1 MRSVVKV
8 LVIVLL
14 AGFVGAQFFPDVIQI
29 PKWPPRLPRVEV
41 VHERTPIYPAA
52 VPAPVATP
60 APAPAAAVPPDTV
73 QLPPVAAAPS
83 IDAAKAARKAKAI
96 KRAKPKPK
104 VQELPEEDGAFFST
118 EPTAMIVPVRITT
131 SVELVGSS
139 REIPTPAA
147 PEIKNGDEW
156 PVVCGEIVDANGA
169 GVDGADVRIDGTD
182 ITERTDPKGR
192 FCLVSPVRK
201 LTLLVGA
208 SGRDS
213 VRYVVE
219 LEGKT
224 TQVRVTLQ

>member
-41 VHERTPIYPAA
+41 VHERTPIYPAP
-52 VPAPVATP
+52 VPVAA
-60 APAPAAAVPPDTV
+60 APPETTAAP
-73 QLPPVAAAPS
+73 LPPVAAAPTL
-83 IDAAKAARKAKAI
+83 DVAKAAPEPKPRV
-96 KRAKPKPK
+96 KRAKPRPKP
-104 VQELPEEDGAFFST
+104 QELPEEDGAFFST

-131 SVELVGSS
+131 SIELAGSS
-139 REIPTPAA
+139 QEIPTPPA
-147 PEIKNGDEW
+147 PEIKTGDEW
-156 PVVCGEIVDANGA
+156 PVVCGEVVDANGA

-182 ITERTDPKGR
+182 INERTDPKGR

-213 VRYVVE
+213 VRYAVE

-224 TQVRVTLQ
+224 TQVRVTLH

>member
-29 PKWPPRLPRVEV
+29 PKWPPR
-41 VHERTPIYPAA
+41 
-52 VPAPVATP
+52 
-60 APAPAAAVPPDTV
+60 
-73 QLPPVAAAPS
+73 LPPVAAAPS

-208 SGRDS
+208 SGR
-213 VRYVVE
+213 
-219 LEGKT
+219 
-224 TQVRVTLQ
+224 

>member
-8 LVIVLL
+8 LVIVML
-14 AGFVGAQFFPDVIQI
+14 AGFLGVQFFPDVIQI

-41 VHERTPIYPAA
+41 VHERTPIYPAPVPVAAAPPETTA
-52 VPAPVATP
+52 VP
-60 APAPAAAVPPDTV
+60 
-73 QLPPVAAAPS
+73 LPPVAAAPS
-83 IDAAKAARKAKAI
+83 IDAAKAARQAKHATA
-96 KRAKPKPK
+96 KRAKSKPKPR
-104 VQELPEEDGAFFST
+104 ELPEEDGAFFST

-131 SVELVGSS
+131 SIELAGSS
-139 REIPTPAA
+139 QEIPTPPA
-147 PEIKNGDEW
+147 PEIRTGDEW
-156 PVVCGEIVDANGA
+156 PVLCGEVVDANGA

-208 SGRDS
+208 GGRDS
-213 VRYVVE
+213 VRYAVE

-224 TQVRVTLQ
+224 TQVRVTLR

>member
-29 PKWPPRLPRVEV
+29 PKWPPRLP
-41 VHERTPIYPAA
+41 
-52 VPAPVATP
+52 
-60 APAPAAAVPPDTV
+60 
-73 QLPPVAAAPS
+73 PVAAAPS

-104 VQELPEEDGAFFST
+104 VPELPEEDGAFFST

-169 GVDGADVRIDGTD
+169 GVDGRIDGTD

-201 LTLLVGA
+201 LTLLVGV

-219 LEGKT
+219 LEG
-224 TQVRVTLQ
+224 